1 MRYAL
6 LAIDQ
11 GTTSTRAILFS
22 EKGEPFFI
30 RQKEL
35 VLQYPQKG
43 WVEQDPETI
52 WQDTLWV
59 CQNVLKDTQH
69 YAITI
74 AGIGITNQRET
85 TLIWDRT
92 TGKTLYNAIVWQ
104 DRRTVE
110 ACSKLINAGY
120 SKTIAE
126 KTGLLIDPYFSATK
140 IAWILDHV
148 PGARVRAQ
156 NGDLAFGTVDTFLLW
171 RLTGGKVHAT
181 DVTNASRTLLY
192 NITTNQW
199 DDELLA
205 LFDIPSAILPEVK
218 ANVADYGQTTPNLFG
233 VSYTI
238 GGMAG
243 DQHAALIGQSCF
255 EPGMI
260 KATYG
265 TGCFALMNI
274 GTDFVISKNKLL
286 TTVGYRIGNET
297 HYALEGSI
305 FTAGA
310 VIQWLRD
317 NLGLLVDA
325 KQSESIAR
333 SVSDSNEV
341 YFVPAFTGLGAP
353 YWKPFAR
360 AAITGLSR
368 ESHKAHIVRAA
379 LEAQGYQSRDLIEAM
394 MTDSGIRNMDSS
406 NGVLR
411 VDGGMVVNAF
421 VCQFIADM
429 INQTVEIPAVS
440 ESTAW
445 GAAVLAG
452 LQSNVYENLSEISSN
467 WTCSHRYKPSMDAI
481 ERDALYAGWKNA
493 VLSVVR

>member
-1 MRYAL
+1 MINSNAMRYAL

-255 EPGMI
+255 E
-260 KATYG
+260 
-265 TGCFALMNI
+265 
-274 GTDFVISKNKLL
+274 
-286 TTVGYRIGNET
+286 
-297 HYALEGSI
+297 
-305 FTAGA
+305 
-310 VIQWLRD
+310 
-317 NLGLLVDA
+317 
-325 KQSESIAR
+325 
-333 SVSDSNEV
+333 
-341 YFVPAFTGLGAP
+341 
-353 YWKPFAR
+353 
-360 AAITGLSR
+360 
-368 ESHKAHIVRAA
+368 
-379 LEAQGYQSRDLIEAM
+379 
-394 MTDSGIRNMDSS
+394 
-406 NGVLR
+406 
-411 VDGGMVVNAF
+411 
-421 VCQFIADM
+421 
-429 INQTVEIPAVS
+429 
-440 ESTAW
+440 
-445 GAAVLAG
+445 
-452 LQSNVYENLSEISSN
+452 
-467 WTCSHRYKPSMDAI
+467 
-481 ERDALYAGWKNA
+481 
-493 VLSVVR
+493 